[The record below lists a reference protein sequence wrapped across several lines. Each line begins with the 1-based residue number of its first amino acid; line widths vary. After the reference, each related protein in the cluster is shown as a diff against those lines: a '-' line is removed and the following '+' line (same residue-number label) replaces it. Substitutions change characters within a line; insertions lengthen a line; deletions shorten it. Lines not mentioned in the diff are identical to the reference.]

1 MHKENV
7 SFMITHEKFFLFNF
21 KRISCEWKVELRW
34 LGHILQGFEV
44 AFHLADFLSTNSQ

>member
-7 SFMITHEKFFLFNF
+7 CFMITHKKLQIFLFHF

-44 AFHLADFLSTNSQ
+44 AFSFG